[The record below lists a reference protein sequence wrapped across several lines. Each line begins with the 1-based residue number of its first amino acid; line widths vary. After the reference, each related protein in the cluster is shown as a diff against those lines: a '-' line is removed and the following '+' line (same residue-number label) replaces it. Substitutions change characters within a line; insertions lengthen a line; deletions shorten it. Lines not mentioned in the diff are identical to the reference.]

1 MSFKPIS
8 AIEGTVVLGTTAETR
23 VLEFKSEYRWQKVND
38 NRADRVAQ
46 AEELARDVA
55 QFANTDGGTLLIGI
69 TERDAGNG
77 RKVADALAPITEIDG
92 FRQWVAQAV
101 RNYLT
106 PATFTHTLDPISVS
120 GGSVLAVN
128 VAPSLHLIAHWASEG
143 KKGIEYL
150 YRTDHGKEWINPD
163 EVERHIMN
171 GSRAIQIEL
180 SRVLDEVGKLGNSL
194 PVALTP
200 PLQAWPGEGR
210 RRGEPLVGQ
219 HEILVKFNSW
229 SAGEI
234 ELCINVNGRSEGSV
248 RLPQGLIRY
257 VWRTSDGHVGLCLGV
272 AVGLRGG
279 RGIGLE
285 PIAGAP

>member
-1 MSFKPIS
+1 MSFKPITTLG
-8 AIEGTVVLGTTAETR
+8 GTVDLGITPETR
-23 VLEFKSEYRWQKVND
+23 VLEFKSEYRWQKAKGNQ
-38 NRADRVAQ
+38 ADREGQ

-92 FRQWVAQAV
+92 FKQWVAQAV

-106 PATFTHTLDPISVS
+106 PATFTHTLDPVSVS

-128 VAPSLHLIAHWASEG
+128 IPPSLHLIAHWASDG

-150 YRTDHGKEWINPD
+150 YRTDHGKEWMNPD

-171 GSRAIQIEL
+171 GSRAMQIEL
-180 SRVLDEVGKLGNSL
+180 SRVLDEVGNLGNSL

-200 PLQAWPGEGR
+200 PLQVWAGR
-210 RRGEPLVGQ
+210 LQPVVEEHEVLVRRG
-219 HEILVKFNSW
+219 
-229 SAGEI
+229 ACTDREI
-234 ELCINVNGRSEGSV
+234 ELCINVSRAQVGSV
-248 RLPQGLIRY
+248 RIPHGLIRHA
-257 VWRTSDGHVGLCLGV
+257 WRTSEGHVGLCLGV
-272 AVGLRGG
+272 AIVHRGG
-279 RGIGLE
+279 SKLGLE
-285 PIAGAP
+285 PLPGAQ